1 MSLKQAFSFNLY
13 HSSLNK
19 LQRRKSRIEEDFYKS
34 HLFIENGYE
43 LVNGDYQEKLVE
55 ELRKM
60 IREKKSDAEIE
71 DFEGMFRNPT
81 ALESYQEFLSE
92 HKDKDERVLL
102 ILDNFGKEREESI
115 NVFKEM
121 LNHIDIYTVIDNKIY
136 TDSSQINELKDSLDK
151 AYEYYCLKE
160 AEYRKT
166 FTRKL

>member
-60 IREKKSDAEIE
+60 IREKI
-71 DFEGMFRNPT
+71 
-81 ALESYQEFLSE
+81 
-92 HKDKDERVLL
+92 
-102 ILDNFGKEREESI
+102 
-115 NVFKEM
+115 
-121 LNHIDIYTVIDNKIY
+121 
-136 TDSSQINELKDSLDK
+136 
-151 AYEYYCLKE
+151 
-160 AEYRKT
+160 
-166 FTRKL
+166 

>member
-1 MSLKQAFSFNLY
+1 
-13 HSSLNK
+13 
-19 LQRRKSRIEEDFYKS
+19 
-34 HLFIENGYE
+34 
-43 LVNGDYQEKLVE
+43 
-55 ELRKM
+55 
-60 IREKKSDAEIE
+60 
-71 DFEGMFRNPT
+71 MFRNPT

-92 HKDKDERVLL
+92 HKDKDKDKDKDERVLL

-121 LNHIDIYTVIDNKIY
+121 LNHIDIYTVIDNKTY